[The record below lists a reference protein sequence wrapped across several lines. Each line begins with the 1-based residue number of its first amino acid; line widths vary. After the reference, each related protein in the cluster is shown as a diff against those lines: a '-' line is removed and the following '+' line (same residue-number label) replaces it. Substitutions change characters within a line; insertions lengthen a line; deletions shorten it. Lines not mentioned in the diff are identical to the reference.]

1 MRRRFKLNSGQWARL
16 RRVVLVRDSWR
27 CAKCGRSGRM
37 EVDHIKP
44 LHLGGAWYDLA
55 NLQTL
60 CGGPGGCHAAK
71 TKGEFRKIPERPGY
85 KAKWDSLISAL

>member
-16 RRVVLVRDSWR
+16 RRVVLVRDSWK
-27 CAKCGRSGRM
+27 CVKCGRSGRM

-60 CGGPGGCHAAK
+60 MRINATWPRLRESFG
-71 TKGEFRKIPERPGY
+71 RRPETAR
-85 KAKWDSLISAL
+85 L